1 MRIKMSSMV
10 ASDSIA
16 SIRRLGK
23 EVKRLSEQQAEAM
36 QRARFGGMTV
46 REVNEYG
53 ARHRR
58 IIQLLKQMAMLEKNA
73 YEQQKQKKLPTKIAE
88 ERKFT
93 MTRKGV
99 SRWTFVQANPSRIAV
114 NSLAAGCP
122 SASGT
127 PVLQSRAIAVLFKHE
142 VPMSRKRKKL
152 RGTVEKIIKPLSP
165 SQPEKAQIGIHGA
178 DDLYREIRIENVVTD
193 ENGEKASLKPG
204 SEVDV
209 TVEADS
215 SATIKKPA

>member
-1 MRIKMSSMV
+1 MRIKMSSMA

-46 REVNEYG
+46 REVNGYG

-58 IIQLLKQMAMLEKNA
+58 IIQLLKQLAMLEKKA
-73 YEQQKQKKLPTKIAE
+73 YEQQKRKKLPTKIAE

-99 SRWTFVQANPSRIAV
+99 SR
-114 NSLAAGCP
+114 
-122 SASGT
+122 
-127 PVLQSRAIAVLFKHE
+127 
-142 VPMSRKRKKL
+142 
-152 RGTVEKIIKPLSP
+152 
-165 SQPEKAQIGIHGA
+165 
-178 DDLYREIRIENVVTD
+178 
-193 ENGEKASLKPG
+193 
-204 SEVDV
+204 
-209 TVEADS
+209 
-215 SATIKKPA
+215 